1 MAVFVKLGAPELAFS
16 CPQVPNSASDK
27 VRDEGQSSVS
37 ARPQFME
44 SPY

>member
-16 CPQVPNSASDK
+16 CPQVPNYALDK
-27 VRDEGQSSVS
+27 ARDEGQSFVS
-37 ARPQFME
+37 ARAQFME